1 MTHVVTPMA
10 QAETAAGAGVS
21 EAAGAEISEALRQLL
36 ADVFALY
43 VKTKS
48 FHWHVRGRHFR
59 DHHLLLD
66 EQAAQIFASR
76 AGLWSLQLPRFVSC
90 WGPIGLRVDYRC

>member
-48 FHWHVRGRHFR
+48 FHWHVRGRHFPIITCCWMSR
-59 DHHLLLD
+59 LLRS
-66 EQAAQIFASR
+66 SR
-76 AGLWSLQLPRFVSC
+76 
-90 WGPIGLRVDYRC
+90 